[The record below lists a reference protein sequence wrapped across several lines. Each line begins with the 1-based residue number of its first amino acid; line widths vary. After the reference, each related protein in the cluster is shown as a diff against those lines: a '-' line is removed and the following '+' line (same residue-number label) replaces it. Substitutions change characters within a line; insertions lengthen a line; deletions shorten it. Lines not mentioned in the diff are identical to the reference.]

1 MLTETL
7 EKELG
12 AYHIGEKVRDLRLQR
27 GLRLV
32 ELGEHTGLSAAM
44 LSKIERG
51 KLVPTLPTLMRI
63 ALVFSV
69 GLDYFF
75 SEQKRRHAFAIVR
88 KEDRIALPAGLN
100 QKAIPYTFE
109 SLDYE
114 ALEPRINAFLAHFQP
129 IAGEAPQHVHTGIEF
144 IYITNGSMQLIWGGD
159 TYDLHTGDSVYF
171 DSSIEH
177 GYRRVGN
184 EPCTGVV
191 VTQR

>member
-51 KLVPTLPTLMRI
+51 RLVPTLPTLMRI

-69 GLDYFF
+69 GLDFFF

-100 QKAIPYTFE
+100 PKSVPYTFE

-129 IAGEAPQHVHTGIEF
+129 ISGDVPQHVHAGIEF
-144 IYITNGSMQLIWGGD
+144 IYIVSGSMELMWGGD
-159 TYDLHTGDSVYF
+159 AYELRQGDSVYF

-177 GYRRVGN
+177 GYRRITDQ
-184 EPCTGVV
+184 PCTGVV